1 MIEASLLAHYK
12 AKLDKAIEH
21 YLDMFHDKAV
31 RLGADEETTA
41 RFMQGLY
48 STFEERRRRCL
59 SEMAAI
65 ISGWDDEVERHWPL
79 TSSESQ

>member
-12 AKLDKAIEH
+12 AKLDKATEY

-31 RLGADEETTA
+31 RLGADEETMA
-41 RFMQGLY
+41 RFMQELY
-48 STFEERRRRCL
+48 STFEERRTRCL

-65 ISGWDDEVERHWPL
+65 ISGLDDEVERH
-79 TSSESQ
+79 